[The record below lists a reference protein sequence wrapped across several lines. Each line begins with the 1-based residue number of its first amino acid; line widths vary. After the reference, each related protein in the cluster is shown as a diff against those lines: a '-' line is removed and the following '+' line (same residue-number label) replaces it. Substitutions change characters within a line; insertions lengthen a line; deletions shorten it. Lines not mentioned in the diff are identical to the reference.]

1 MADFQNNLGSLR
13 NAEASVVALSGDT
26 REEARGTA
34 DLTGALFPIVYGLD
48 AREVGPM
55 LGAYMNEDPPFL
67 HATAFILR
75 PDGTVALAAY
85 SSGST
90 PRMRANEAASFI
102 QALKRKERDAAG

>member
-1 MADFQNNLGSLR
+1 M
-13 NAEASVVALSGDT
+13 VALSVDT
-26 REEARGTA
+26 REEARGMA
-34 DLTGALFPIVYGLD
+34 DLTGAVFPIVYGLD
-48 AREVGPM
+48 ARQVGPL

-75 PDGTVALAAY
+75 TNGTVALAAY